1 MYRAEAGRGHDS
13 VDWIDFRK
21 AGTMVVSERN
31 WIASGCSPIKSESF
45 PFVGGEKTATGEGM
59 EGEKRFCK
67 KKRTRLDFVERNP
80 FHFFPLLLS
89 PFFPPMLSTRSRSIS
104 PSIPSS
110 IDAQKARKPGRI
122 RLDSWK
128 TRFLPSRTARYLFLP
143 VPVPGDN
150 GREKLNFAL
159 ALPSSS
165 PRG

>member
-1 MYRAEAGRGHDS
+1 
-13 VDWIDFRK
+13 
-21 AGTMVVSERN
+21 
-31 WIASGCSPIKSESF
+31 
-45 PFVGGEKTATGEGM
+45 M

-67 KKRTRLDFVERNP
+67 KKKDETRFRRTKS
-80 FHFFPLLLS
+80 FPLFPS
-89 PFFPPMLSTRSRSIS
+89 PPLPLFPADAFDSIAFDLPFD